1 MNKFGLFFDQ
11 IGYSKSFISSKFLL
25 FFPFS
30 FKKLILL
37 KLINFSGSKK
47 NYVINSFTSVFSF
60 IQLFQELIIDK
71 NCLSLLSNPSPCN
84 SIAQKL

>member
-11 IGYSKSFISSKFLL
+11 VGYSKSLISSWLAFL
-25 FFPFS
+25 FS

-37 KLINFSGSKK
+37 KLINISGKKK
-47 NYVINSFTSVFSF
+47 NSGINSLMSVFSF
-60 IQLFQELIIDK
+60 MQLFQEVIIDK